1 MSSGYCLSVFDD
13 IELPRISG
21 CLAQL
26 VERRP
31 YKANVGGSTPSAPTI
46 SNTFYGPVV
55 QLVRMP
61 ACHAGGRGFES
72 RPVRHLLFTYSN
84 QPAEISRHTD

>member
-1 MSSGYCLSVFDD
+1 MRAFQT
-13 IELPRISG
+13 G

-31 YKANVGGSTPSAPTI
+31 YKANVGGSTPSAPTR
-46 SNTFYGPVV
+46 YGPVV

-72 RPVRHLLFTYSN
+72 RPVRHIILCGAVFRLIYR
-84 QPAEISRHTD
+84 I